1 MSRRPTQ
8 RARARSRRR
17 AGYTLVEVMLAVAV
31 LAVGATAI
39 LGLQEAAIRGNQEAN
54 EHAIATRVAEMWLD
68 RFRIDALSW
77 TQGGAGVLPS
87 PATFAQTQFMRG
99 MPAAGSTGF
108 FFPAPATPGGFTP
121 AAGLSFQGNPTAAPG
136 APTPIYCTQAN
147 LSWVFPGTAIRADV
161 RVYWPRRSWA
171 NGATTLECPADPPL
185 EQYHMVSAAT
195 VLRWTPAAP
204 RRN

>member
-1 MSRRPTQ
+1 MSKLSRTR
-8 RARARSRRR
+8 RSRRV
-17 AGYTLVEVMLAVAV
+17 GYTLVEVMLAVAV

-54 EHAIATRVAEMWLD
+54 EHAVATRIAEMWLD

-77 TQGGAGVLPS
+77 TQGGSGVMPS
-87 PATFAQTQFMRG
+87 PAMFAQTQFMRA

-108 FFPAPATPGGFTP
+108 FFPAPATPGTFTP
-121 AAGLSFQGNPTAAPG
+121 AAALSFQGNPNGAPG
-136 APTPIYCTQAN
+136 SPTPIYCTQAN
-147 LSWVFPGTAIRADV
+147 LSWVYPGTAIRVDV
-161 RVYWPRRSWA
+161 RVYWPRRSWMAGA
-171 NGATTLECPADPPL
+171 NRLECPAAPAID
-185 EQYHMVSAAT
+185 QYHMVSAAT